1 MKRLILLLLIFA
13 GASAT
18 IPQLREQV
26 EPRVLPVWDYGL
38 RQIEPAMRRALEP
51 AYRWSAENEARGIAR
66 SLRQRALGLQ
76 PLPSPRELQS
86 FIEKHRLAGQDGL
99 DPWGSQYYLIARRDS
114 IIVGSPGPDRQ
125 RGTEDDIQVS
135 VGRR

>member
-18 IPQLREQV
+18 IPELREQV

-38 RQIEPAMRRALEP
+38 RQIEPTMRRALEP
-51 AYRWSAENEARGIAR
+51 AYRWSAENEARSIAR
-66 SLRQRALGLQ
+66 SLRQRSLGLQ
-76 PLPSPRELQS
+76 PLPSPRDLQS
-86 FIEKHRLAGQDGL
+86 FIEKNRLAGQDGL

-114 IIVGSPGPDRQ
+114 IIVGSPGPDGQ